1 MCRFGLKAAHSADFS
16 NAMLRFMPYR
26 KMPPLRARDR
36 WPNDNSQ
43 KLLWASRG
51 LTGGDQA
58 GGDQGLARKKP
69 SQILSWKLQQLGHAS
84 SDDASSRHQTDRAF
98 LTEEK

>member
-1 MCRFGLKAAHSADFS
+1 VDFS

-51 LTGGDQA
+51 LTGGDQ
-58 GGDQGLARKKP
+58 GLARKKTR
-69 SQILSWKLQQLGHAS
+69 QILSWKLQQLGHAS